1 MRIKADCFE
10 GGFSLHHVATE
21 TPDALEFERHTH
33 QMFELIYVVK
43 GRGRY
48 VVEGAEYP
56 LLPGTVLLLR
66 PYEYHYVCP
75 EKNLPYERYVI
86 HFDEE
91 IAFESDSTLA
101 CFRDDRFG
109 AGVYFPGESVD
120 GAVLRAF
127 ESLDAIERFAE
138 DETHLLPSGTVMVRT
153 VVTQILLLLGA
164 ARPEEPVAPRKDL
177 LFGVI
182 GYINGHL
189 NENLTLDELSKR
201 FFVSKYHLCRAFRQ
215 HTGTTFLSYLTTKR
229 IAAAQQMIK
238 EGIPVTEI
246 AYRVGF
252 RDYSSF
258 YRAFRKQTGS
268 SPAWERRE

>member
-1 MRIKADCFE
+1 MHSKTYFI
-10 GGFSLHHVATE
+10 GTGVSLHHFTTE
-21 TPDALEFERHTH
+21 APDALEFERHTH
-33 QMFELIYVVK
+33 QMFELIYVVQ

-56 LLPGTVLLLR
+56 LIPGTVLLLR

-75 EKNLPYERYVI
+75 EESCAYERYVI

-91 IAFESDSTLA
+91 ISFESESTLA

-109 AGVYFPGESVD
+109 AGVYFP
-120 GAVLRAF
+120 R
-127 ESLDAIERFAE
+127 ESLDESVLHAFEALDAVKRFTE
-138 DETHLLPSGTVMVRT
+138 DEKRISPSGMVMVRSI
-153 VVTQILLLLGA
+153 VTQILLLLGA
-164 ARPEEPVAPRKDL
+164 ARPEEPVVPKKDL

-189 NENLTLDELSKR
+189 SESLTLDELSKR
-201 FFVSKYHLCRAFRQ
+201 FFVSKYYLCRAFRQ

-238 EGIPVTEI
+238 EGIPMTEI

-252 RDYSSF
+252 REYSSF

-268 SPAWERRE
+268 APAWERRE

>member
-1 MRIKADCFE
+1 MYFKTDCQ
-10 GGFSLHHVATE
+10 GAGISLHHYFTE
-21 TPDALEFERHTH
+21 TPDAAAFERHTH
-33 QMFELIYVVK
+33 KMFELIYVVN
-43 GRGRY
+43 GSGRY
-48 VVEGAEYP
+48 VVEGSEYP
-56 LLPGTVLLLR
+56 LLPGSALLLR

-75 EKNLPYERYVI
+75 EEGAPYERYVI
-86 HFDEE
+86 HFDEG
-91 IAFESDSTLA
+91 IAFESESTLA
-101 CFRDDRFG
+101 CFRDGRFG
-109 AGVYFPGESVD
+109 AGVYFPREGLD
-120 GAVLRAF
+120 GAILNAF
-127 ESLDAIERFAE
+127 ASLDALPRFTA
-138 DETHLLPSGTVMVRT
+138 DESALLPAGKVMVRSI
-153 VVTQILLLLGA
+153 VTQILLLLGA
-164 ARPEEPVAPRKDL
+164 ARPAEPVAPRKDL

-189 NENLTLDELSKR
+189 NENLTLDELSRR

-229 IAAAQQMIK
+229 IVAAQQMIK

-268 SPAWERRE
+268 APAWERRD

>member
-1 MRIKADCFE
+1 MHIRSEHGNAGID
-10 GGFSLHHVATE
+10 LHHSVTE
-21 TPDALEFERHTH
+21 APNASEFERHTH
-33 QMFELIYVVK
+33 KMFELIYVVK

-75 EKNLPYERYVI
+75 EEGVPYERYVI
-86 HFDEE
+86 HFDEG
-91 IAFESDSTLA
+91 ISFENESTLA
-101 CFRDDRFG
+101 CFRDERFG
-109 AGVYFPGESVD
+109 AGVYFP
-120 GAVLRAF
+120 R
-127 ESLDAIERFAE
+127 ESLDVAVLHAFETLDTVPRFAE
-138 DETHLLPSGTVMVRT
+138 NEVTLLPVGKVMVRSI
-153 VVTQILLLLGA
+153 VTQILLLLGA
-164 ARPEEPVAPRKDL
+164 ARPAEPVAPQKDL

-182 GYINGHL
+182 GYINRHL
-189 NENLTLDELSKR
+189 NENLTLDELSRR

-229 IAAAQQMIK
+229 IVAAQQLIK
-238 EGIPVTEI
+238 EGLPVTEI

-268 SPAWERRE
+268 APAWERRE

>member
-1 MRIKADCFE
+1 MNIKTECDGA
-10 GGFSLHHVATE
+10 GISLHHSATE
-21 TPDALEFERHTH
+21 QPDASEFERHTH
-33 QMFELIYVVK
+33 KMFELIYVIK

-75 EKNLPYERYVI
+75 EQSCPYERYVV

-91 IAFESDSTLA
+91 ISFESESTLA

-109 AGVYFPGESVD
+109 AGVYFPKDSLDE
-120 GAVLRAF
+120 AVLHAF
-127 ESLDAIERFAE
+127 ESLDTVPRFTE
-138 DETHLLPSGTVMVRT
+138 DESRLLPAGTVMVRSI
-153 VVTQILLLLGA
+153 VTQILLLLGA
-164 ARPEEPVAPRKDL
+164 ARPSEPVAPQKDL

-182 GYINGHL
+182 GYINEHL
-189 NENLTLDELSKR
+189 DESLTLDELSKR

-229 IAAAQQMIK
+229 IVAAQQMIK
-238 EGIPVTEI
+238 EGVPVTEI

-258 YRAFRKQTGS
+258 YRAYRKQTGS
-268 SPAWERRE
+268 APAWERRE

>member
-1 MRIKADCFE
+1 MHIKTDYNGAQI
-10 GGFSLHHVATE
+10 SLHHSATE
-21 TPDALEFERHTH
+21 APDASEFERHTH

-43 GRGRY
+43 GKGRY

-75 EKNLPYERYVI
+75 EKSSAYERYVI
-86 HFDEE
+86 HFDAE
-91 IAFESDSTLA
+91 ISFESESTLA

-109 AGVYFPGESVD
+109 AGVYFPRERLD
-120 GAVLRAF
+120 EAVFHAI
-127 ESLDAIERFAE
+127 ESLDAVRRFAE
-138 DETHLLPSGTVMVRT
+138 DDSTLLPSGTVMVRSI
-153 VVTQILLLLGA
+153 VTQILLLLGA
-164 ARPEEPVAPRKDL
+164 ARPAEPVTPQKEL

-182 GYINGHL
+182 GYINRHL
-189 NENLTLDELSKR
+189 DENLTLDELSKR
-201 FFVSKYHLCRAFRQ
+201 FFVSKYYLCRAFRQ

-238 EGIPVTEI
+238 EGLPVTEI

-252 RDYSSF
+252 REYSSF
-258 YRAFRKQTGS
+258 YRAYRKQTGS
-268 SPAWERRE
+268 APAWERRE

>member
-1 MRIKADCFE
+1 VHIKTDCNGVRID
-10 GGFSLHHVATE
+10 LHHSVAE
-21 TPDALEFERHTH
+21 VPNASEFERHTH
-33 QMFELIYVVK
+33 KMFELIYVVR
-43 GRGRY
+43 GNGRY

-75 EKNLPYERYVI
+75 EESSPYERYVI
-86 HFDEE
+86 HFDEG
-91 IAFESDSTLA
+91 IAFENESTLA

-109 AGVYFPGESVD
+109 AGVYFPKESLD
-120 GAVLRAF
+120 GAVLHAF
-127 ESLDAIERFAE
+127 ESLDVMHRFTL
-138 DETHLLPSGTVMVRT
+138 DEITLLPAGKVMMRS

-164 ARPEEPVAPRKDL
+164 ARPAEPVAPRKDL

-189 NENLTLDELSKR
+189 NENLTLDELSRR

-238 EGIPVTEI
+238 EGVPVTEI

-268 SPAWERRE
+268 APAWERRE